1 VWPEQ
6 PNWEGPR
13 TIDET
18 TIDKEVPVKTDQQIA
33 RFIESELLEG
43 AAPGVDPLAAGMLD
57 SLAIEVLIG
66 WLEDEFD
73 ISLSHKDVV
82 AENFASVVALSAV
95 VDAKRLEAS
104 GQPTRTS
111 K

>member
-1 VWPEQ
+1 VWPEE
-6 PNWEGPR
+6 PNWEGWR
-13 TIDET
+13 TIDEK
-18 TIDKEVPVKTDQQIA
+18 TIDREVPVKTEEQIVQ
-33 RFIESELLEG
+33 FIESELLEG
-43 AAPGVDPLAAGMLD
+43 VAPGIDPLASGMLD

-66 WLEDEFD
+66 WLEDEFE
-73 ISLSHKDVV
+73 ISLGHKDVV

>member
-1 VWPEQ
+1 
-6 PNWEGPR
+6 
-13 TIDET
+13 
-18 TIDKEVPVKTDQQIA
+18 
-33 RFIESELLEG
+33 
-43 AAPGVDPLAAGMLD
+43 MLD